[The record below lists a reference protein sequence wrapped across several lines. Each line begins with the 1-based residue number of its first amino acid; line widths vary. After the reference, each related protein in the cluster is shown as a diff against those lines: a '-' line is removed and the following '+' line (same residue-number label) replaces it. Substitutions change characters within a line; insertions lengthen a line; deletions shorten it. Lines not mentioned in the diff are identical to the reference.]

1 VPRRQPDGRWP
12 GVTCVFGAK
21 YFVSRQTF
29 LWSHLT
35 QLDQMKD
42 SPIA

>member
-1 VPRRQPDGRWP
+1 VPRRQPEGRLS
-12 GVTCVFGAK
+12 GVTCVLGAK

-42 SPIA
+42 SPTA